1 MIKFLW
7 TWIMNEI
14 PKAKP
19 ELKDQISEDL
29 SKRIVD
35 FLSRHVDIVAIY
47 IFGSVATAKNRSG
60 SDIDVA
66 IMVRG
71 QVNGMERVQL
81 ETSLSNILRK
91 DVDLIIFG
99 EATPL
104 LQHQILKYGDL
115 IYESDPKERT
125 RQEVAAR
132 REYLDTTFLY
142 QVIED
147 YL

>member
-1 MIKFLW
+1 
-7 TWIMNEI
+7 MNEI

-60 SDIDVA
+60 SDIDLA

-71 QVNGMERVQL
+71 QVNGMERVHL
-81 ETSLSNILRK
+81 ETYLSNILRK

>member
-1 MIKFLW
+1 
-7 TWIMNEI
+7 MNKI
-14 PKAKP
+14 LKAKP
-19 ELKDQISEDL
+19 ELKDHISEDL
-29 SKRIVD
+29 SKRIID

-71 QVNGMERVQL
+71 QVNGMEQARL

-91 DVDLIIFG
+91 DVDLVMFG

-115 IYESDPKERT
+115 IYERDPKERT
-125 RQEVAAR
+125 RQEVSAR

-142 QVIED
+142 RVIED